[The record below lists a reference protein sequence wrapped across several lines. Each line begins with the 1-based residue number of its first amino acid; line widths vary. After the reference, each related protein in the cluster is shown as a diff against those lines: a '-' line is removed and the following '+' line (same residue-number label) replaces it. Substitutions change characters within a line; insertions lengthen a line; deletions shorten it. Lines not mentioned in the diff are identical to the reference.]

1 MPLRDQRQARWDVA
15 ALGMIQSLISA
26 ILEMLLSA
34 AVSAVVKFF
43 GLENAVE
50 IAMVVI
56 GLGFIA
62 IGFTAYLLGH

>member
-1 MPLRDQRQARWDVA
+1 
-15 ALGMIQSLISA
+15 MIQSLISA

-50 IAMVVI
+50 IATAII